1 MESLVKT
8 IADGLAIEEAFE
20 CVILDYIEYESSVYR
35 LSLEGL
41 IRGHSE
47 RNSNFFDNRRMINR
61 SISNFLSSS
70 RAYTDQI
77 EKMSLTYKGIK
88 AKTLS
93 HEYDTTSV
101 YPFACK
107 LRNYVQHYDVVIH
120 KKRHGSFTLLED
132 FHSEGVSR
140 PHNSSLEL
148 IIDKNRLMETDVFSK
163 KVLEPMPDEIFITRT
178 FRDYLGCL
186 LRIHK
191 TIRDEIKYYELCVKL
206 SKSEI
211 DDKSFDMRKVDALL
225 GLIRKNYPV
234 DIIQNTKMIGV
245 K

>member
-1 MESLVKT
+1 VKT
-8 IADGLAIEEAFE
+8 IIEGLAIEEAFE
-20 CVILDYIEYESSVYR
+20 LVLLDYIEYESSVFR

-47 RNSNFFDNRRMINR
+47 QNSNFFDNRRMINR

-70 RAYTDQI
+70 SAYTDQI
-77 EKMSLTYKGIK
+77 EKMSLRYNGLK

-93 HEYDTTSV
+93 HEYDTSSV
-101 YPFACK
+101 YPFICK

-120 KKRHGSFTLLED
+120 EKRHGSFTLLED
-132 FHSEGVSR
+132 LNSEGAPK

-148 IIDKNRLMETDVFSK
+148 IIDKKRLMETDVFSK
-163 KVLEPMPDEIFITRT
+163 KVLKPIPDKIFITKT
-178 FRDYLGCL
+178 FRNYLGCL

-191 TIRDEIKYYELCVKL
+191 ATRDEMKYPELCKKIYKNEVDN
-206 SKSEI
+206 KSV
-211 DDKSFDMRKVDALL
+211 DMRKVDSLL

-234 DIIQNTKMIGV
+234 DIIQRTKMIGV